1 MSDCWID
8 PATADYALASG
19 TPARDPADGLANAV
33 YLRLMTPR
41 GQYWADPTMGSRL
54 HELAREK
61 DVPRV
66 MRLAVQYAEQALA
79 PILADGRA
87 RTLAVSAERAGDG
100 RLYLVIEIER
110 AGGDRITFK
119 HPVKVI

>member
-1 MSDCWID
+1 MSDCWIN
-8 PATADYALASG
+8 PATGDYAYTAG
-19 TPARDPADGLANAV
+19 APTRDPADGLANAI
-33 YLRLMTPR
+33 YLRLATPL
-41 GQYWADPTMGSRL
+41 GSYWADASLGSRL
-54 HELAREK
+54 HELQREK

-66 MRLAVQYAEQALA
+66 VRLAVQYAEQALA

-87 RTLAVSAERAGDG
+87 RTLTVSAERAGDG